1 MGKINDSESSHDITS
16 ISMKEQQLQAT
27 YLLHEH
33 LTRSLPTRKENT
45 ISKEKSPLSSLQ
57 WESCVFDCVK

>member
-1 MGKINDSESSHDITS
+1 MNRIELHKL
-16 ISMKEQQLQAT
+16 KEQQLQAI

-45 ISKEKSPLSSLQ
+45 ISKEKSPLVACNGRVVLLIV
-57 WESCVFDCVK
+57 WN

>member
-1 MGKINDSESSHDITS
+1 MNLIELHKL
-16 ISMKEQQLQAT
+16 KEQQLQAI

-45 ISKEKSPLSSLQ
+45 ISKEKSPLVACNGRVVLLIM
-57 WESCVFDCVK
+57 